1 MKVHLSIALSIF
13 SLLIISSSC
22 KKHVITP
29 QEELSKLPPATQ
41 TGANTFGCLVNG
53 VAFLPD
59 GSNFSLGPIKQCN
72 YIYTGGG
79 YHFTVAA
86 DNKSVSSLIK
96 GIVIGTDSLAI
107 AEGQT
112 LTFKTF
118 APGNADASYTL
129 YTNTGDINK
138 YITNNTVS
146 GQLTITKLDSI
157 KDFVSGTFY
166 FTAVNDKGEKVQV
179 TDGRFDMLFTR

>member
-29 QEELSKLPPATQ
+29 QEELAKLPPATQ
-41 TGANTFGCLVNG
+41 IGANTFGCLVNG
-53 VAFLPD
+53 AAFLPD
-59 GSNFSLGPIKQCN
+59 GSNFSSGPIKQCS
-72 YIYTGGG
+72 YIYTAGGFYFDLG
-79 YHFTVAA
+79 AA
-86 DNKSVSSLIK
+86 NKNDLTQLKSM
-96 GIVIGTDSLAI
+96 VIGTDSLAI
-107 AEGQT
+107 AEG
-112 LTFKTF
+112 KTF
-118 APGNADASYTL
+118 LFNTRVSGHAHATYSL
-129 YTNTGDINK
+129 FSNTGDINQ
-138 YITNNTVS
+138 YVTNSTVS
-146 GQLTITKLDSI
+146 GQLTITKIDSV